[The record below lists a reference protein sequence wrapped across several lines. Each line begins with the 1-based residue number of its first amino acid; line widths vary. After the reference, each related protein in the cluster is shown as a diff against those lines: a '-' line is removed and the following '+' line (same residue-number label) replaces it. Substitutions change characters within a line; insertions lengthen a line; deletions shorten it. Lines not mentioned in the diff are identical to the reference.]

1 MKCGNNSICVCV
13 KNITVQRNLV
23 RTRRKKSHQFER
35 HGKENLVPIKF
46 EEKTTLKRNMRSSQ
60 INFVT
65 LTSKF
70 YN

>member
-23 RTRRKKSHQFER
+23 RTRRKKSHPFER

-46 EEKTTLKRNMRSSQ
+46 EGKTTLKGNVRSSQ
-60 INFVT
+60 INYVT

>member
-46 EEKTTLKRNMRSSQ
+46 EGKNNFKRKREK
-60 INFVT
+60 
-65 LTSKF
+65 LT
-70 YN
+70 N

>member
-1 MKCGNNSICVCV
+1 MWEQFNMCVCV

-46 EEKTTLKRNMRSSQ
+46 EGKNNFKRKREK
-60 INFVT
+60 
-65 LTSKF
+65 LT
-70 YN
+70 N